1 MQRLQELL
9 EVKPSNQDFPLVIIV
24 AASANQDV
32 SYNNLSQRLN
42 LDLFIE
48 QGFICDVKVL
58 VLDYDYSLY
67 EGVDVV
73 EPQVSEK
80 VGSDWTFKCIFEIR
94 HEKIVF
100 RVSDQ
105 I

>member
-32 SYNNLSQRLN
+32 SYNNLSQHLN

-80 VGSDWTFKCIFEIR
+80 VRNNGGSIMFHAFHARRLIHLKNC
-94 HEKIVF
+94 
-100 RVSDQ
+100 S
-105 I
+105 